1 MFIATLFMI
10 ARSRDHPNVHQLMN
24 EYIKYIYSP
33 IKRNEVLTYA
43 TTWVKLEN
51 IVINEGNQIQKELFV
66 NWFPLI

>member
-1 MFIATLFMI
+1 M
-10 ARSRDHPNVHQLMN
+10 
-24 EYIKYIYSP
+24 EYYSP

-66 NWFPLI
+66 N